1 MQFLHDNSRFFSVCR
16 THPSRFFPRMG
27 QIMSRKWVRVW
38 VKETPESTADGTDSG
53 SPNGGVKY
61 TKPVILQ
68 TRYPSENG
76 SGAFFAQDMS
86 DFYGLRV

>member
-1 MQFLHDNSRFFSVCR
+1 
-16 THPSRFFPRMG
+16 MG

-38 VKETPESTADGTDSG
+38 VKEKPESPAVGTDSE

-61 TKPVILQ
+61 TKLVILQ